1 MHITKYLCAHPL
13 LNSITYLWQEANIF
27 FRTFSR
33 MQKKKLIEHQF
44 IKTAYRSFSTCK
56 SHKGHKQTLYLWREQ
71 GHHGSNQSH
80 VLPSISELKQDVMLS
95 IWHVFFLTKS
105 CNTNFNFLV
114 FFYGRVQQALIII
127 PRKEEARNELY
138 FEEALYS
145 SACLNMQ
152 ALWKV
157 AKRSRPTPLV
167 CSTNSANVCN
177 CTLHHGRAPHASK
190 G

>member
-1 MHITKYLCAHPL
+1 M
-13 LNSITYLWQEANIF
+13 
-27 FRTFSR
+27 
-33 MQKKKLIEHQF
+33 
-44 IKTAYRSFSTCK
+44 
-56 SHKGHKQTLYLWREQ
+56 
-71 GHHGSNQSH
+71 
-80 VLPSISELKQDVMLS
+80 
-95 IWHVFFLTKS
+95 FFLTKS

-190 G
+190 GSITVWSVYVWCACHAAVTIEKSTQYAYIRLNHDQLPQNFSGFRHLMAYAEFIKWKIVCIYQTLLVYTKELIPEVH